1 MRGEKMVN
9 LSTINKL
16 RDKLINLYSP
26 EKVYIFGSYAW
37 GNPTEDSDLD
47 ILVITD
53 KFEDLSVGK
62 RISLAT
68 DILFDYEFP
77 IDLIVESKK
86 EFELSQLQEDSLES
100 YIGSKG
106 VVVYG

>member
-1 MRGEKMVN
+1 MVN

-53 KFEDLSVGK
+53 KFEELSVGK

-86 EFELSQLQEDSLES
+86 EFELSQLQKDSLES